1 MVVLVGIVVNKEI
14 VRTVAVL
21 LVIEFGQR
29 KRVGHSGRISYKNVL
44 RVGGKRVLCDCDLV
58 NSKWLSYRQNHSD
71 SANS

>member
-1 MVVLVGIVVNKEI
+1 VNKEI

-44 RVGGKRVLCDCDLV
+44 RVGGKHVLRVYDLV

>member
-1 MVVLVGIVVNKEI
+1 MVVRVGIVVNEEI
-14 VRTVAVL
+14 VRTIAVL

-29 KRVGHSGRISYKNVL
+29 KRVGHSGCISNMYCKAGGEHVL
-44 RVGGKRVLCDCDLV
+44 RFYDLV